1 MCTDQGLVTK
11 ARVAEGT
18 GFIFL
23 LWRQYGLPSRV
34 QKRSSSFLLI
44 QDNDSVFK
52 IILASPLTPISL
64 LSKNRLNLFSVFSSE
79 H

>member
-1 MCTDQGLVTK
+1 MDFQVQSPEKIL
-11 ARVAEGT
+11 
-18 GFIFL
+18 FI
-23 LWRQYGLPSRV
+23 SV
-34 QKRSSSFLLI
+34 I

-64 LSKNRLNLFSVFSSE
+64 LSKHRLNLFSVFSSE

>member
-1 MCTDQGLVTK
+1 MCTDQGLCD
-11 ARVAEGT
+11 EGQSGRT
-18 GFIFL
+18 GFIFC
-23 LWRQYGLPSRV
+23 YGGNMDFQV
-34 QKRSSSFLLI
+34 QSPEKILFISVI

-64 LSKNRLNLFSVFSSE
+64 LSKHRLNLFSVFSSE

>member
-1 MCTDQGLVTK
+1 MDFQVQSPEKIL
-11 ARVAEGT
+11 
-18 GFIFL
+18 FI
-23 LWRQYGLPSRV
+23 SV
-34 QKRSSSFLLI
+34 I